1 MVNKFGTFQ
10 KTAKQADCDFYAAV
24 YGKEESQKSL
34 GSQITIINRDC
45 GNGSLGCQW
54 IFSDPP
60 MNIFFVFHVNTEQSV
75 NLPHYGGM
83 NKVKFMETDD
93 GYDVTM
99 ESEKYGKTHLVEK
112 YSDEGITHVC
122 KIYILI
128 LNSEVRFIFP
138 NEFGILS
145 DNLFFFLRSQHIRE
159 KLTPNF
165 PNESLRK
172 MDYIVLINK

>member
-112 YSDEGITHVC
+112 YSDEGITHV
-122 KIYILI
+122 
-128 LNSEVRFIFP
+128 
-138 NEFGILS
+138 
-145 DNLFFFLRSQHIRE
+145 
-159 KLTPNF
+159 
-165 PNESLRK
+165 
-172 MDYIVLINK
+172 

>member
-122 KIYILI
+122 KIY
-128 LNSEVRFIFP
+128 
-138 NEFGILS
+138 NELKFRGPIYFSLTC
-145 DNLFFFLRSQHIRE
+145 NCNFFFVSSDHNI
-159 KLTPNF
+159 
-165 PNESLRK
+165 
-172 MDYIVLINK
+172 

>member
-1 MVNKFGTFQ
+1 MVICTVHIEPSLIRKSSCLILSISIVDLKSSQYTPNLNTSTKMVNKFGTFQ

-45 GNGSLGCQW
+45 GHGSLGCQW

-112 YSDEGITHVC
+112 YSDEGITHVSVNIC
-122 KIYILI
+122 
-128 LNSEVRFIFP
+128 
-138 NEFGILS
+138 NEFEFRGRIH
-145 DNLFFFLRSQHIRE
+145 FSQ
-159 KLTPNF
+159 
-165 PNESLRK
+165 
-172 MDYIVLINK
+172 